1 MQLKILIQDYVKLD
15 VDGNVNMLPMLN
27 AIAPLAKILFN
38 TIDKAIPDKDLQ
50 AKLKA
55 ELQTQ
60 LIQSN
65 TDELKA
71 AARIIE
77 AEAKA
82 GWFASSWR
90 PLLMY
95 VLIFVLVFN
104 YIFAPIVKMLTGIVV
119 GFELPGDVWTL
130 LNVGLGG
137 YVVGRSAESV
147 ARTMANKP
155 QPKDQENG

>member
-1 MQLKILIQDYVKLD
+1 
-15 VDGNVNMLPMLN
+15 MLPIIQ
-27 AIAPLAKILFN
+27 AVAPLAKILFN
-38 TIDKAIPDKDLQ
+38 TVDKAVADKDLA

-55 ELQTQ
+55 DLQTQ
-60 LIQSN
+60 MLQSH
-65 TDELKA
+65 TQELTA
-71 AARIIE
+71 AAKIIE

-95 VLIFVLVFN
+95 VLIFILIWNYVLGPVILFFFKAS
-104 YIFAPIVKMLTGIVV
+104 ITIT
-119 GFELPGDVWTL
+119 LPGDVWTL
-130 LNVGLGG
+130 LQIGLGG

-155 QPKDQENG
+155 QQKDQENG

>member
-1 MQLKILIQDYVKLD
+1 
-15 VDGNVNMLPMLN
+15 MLPILQ
-27 AIAPLAKILFN
+27 AVAPLAKILFN
-38 TIDKAIPDKDLQ
+38 TVDKAVADKDLA

-55 ELQTQ
+55 DLQTQ
-60 LIQSN
+60 MLQSH
-65 TDELKA
+65 TQELTA
-71 AARIIE
+71 AARVIE

-95 VLIFVLVFN
+95 VLIFILIWNYVLGPVLLFFFKAS
-104 YIFAPIVKMLTGIVV
+104 ITID
-119 GFELPGDVWTL
+119 LPGDVWTL
-130 LNVGLGG
+130 LQIGLGG

-155 QPKDQENG
+155 QPKEQENG

>member
-1 MQLKILIQDYVKLD
+1 
-15 VDGNVNMLPMLN
+15 MLQSH
-27 AIAPLAKILFN
+27 
-38 TIDKAIPDKDLQ
+38 TQ
-50 AKLKA
+50 
-55 ELQTQ
+55 ELT
-60 LIQSN
+60 
-65 TDELKA
+65 A

-95 VLIFVLVFN
+95 VLIFILIWNYVLGPVILFFFKAS
-104 YIFAPIVKMLTGIVV
+104 ITIT
-119 GFELPGDVWTL
+119 LPGDVWTL
-130 LNVGLGG
+130 LQIGLGG

-155 QPKDQENG
+155 QSAKEQENG

>member
-1 MQLKILIQDYVKLD
+1 
-15 VDGNVNMLPMLN
+15 MLPILQVV
-27 AIAPLAKILFN
+27 APLAKILFN
-38 TIDKAIPDKDLQ
+38 TIDKAVPDKDLA

-55 ELQTQ
+55 DLQTQ
-60 LIQSN
+60 MLQSH
-65 TDELKA
+65 TQELTA
-71 AARIIE
+71 AARVIE

-95 VLIFVLVFN
+95 VLIFILIWNYVLGPVLLFFFKAS
-104 YIFAPIVKMLTGIVV
+104 ITID
-119 GFELPGDVWTL
+119 LPGDVWTL
-130 LNVGLGG
+130 LQIGLGG

-155 QPKDQENG
+155 QPKEQENG

>member
-1 MQLKILIQDYVKLD
+1 
-15 VDGNVNMLPMLN
+15 MLN
-27 AIAPLAKILFN
+27 AVAPLAKILFN
-38 TIDKAIPDKDLQ
+38 TIEKAVPDKDLQ

-60 LIQSN
+60 LLQSH
-65 TDELKA
+65 TQELKA
-71 AARIIE
+71 AASIIE

-95 VLIFVLVFN
+95 VLIFILVWN
-104 YIFAPIVKMLTGIVV
+104 YVIGPVIKIFMGAVIT
-119 GFELPGDVWTL
+119 FELPGDVWSL
-130 LNVGLGG
+130 LQIGLGG
-137 YVVGRSAESV
+137 YVLGRSAESV

-155 QPKDQENG
+155 INKEQENG

>member
-1 MQLKILIQDYVKLD
+1 
-15 VDGNVNMLPMLN
+15 MLPIIQ
-27 AIAPLAKILFN
+27 AVAPLAKILFN
-38 TIDKAIPDKDLQ
+38 TVDKTVADKDLA

-55 ELQTQ
+55 DLQTQ
-60 LIQSN
+60 MLQSH
-65 TDELKA
+65 TQELTA
-71 AARIIE
+71 AAKIIE

-95 VLIFVLVFN
+95 VLIFILIWNYVLGPVILFFFKAS
-104 YIFAPIVKMLTGIVV
+104 ITIT
-119 GFELPGDVWTL
+119 LPGDVWTL
-130 LNVGLGG
+130 LQIGLGG

-155 QPKDQENG
+155 ATSKEQENG

>member
-1 MQLKILIQDYVKLD
+1 
-15 VDGNVNMLPMLN
+15 MLN
-27 AIAPLAKILFN
+27 AVAPLAKILFN
-38 TIDKAIPDKDLQ
+38 TIEKAVPDKDLQ

-60 LIQSN
+60 LLQSH
-65 TDELKA
+65 TQELKA
-71 AARIIE
+71 AASIIE

-95 VLIFVLVFN
+95 VLIFILVWN
-104 YIFAPIVKMLTGIVV
+104 YVIGPVIKIFMGAVIT
-119 GFELPGDVWTL
+119 FELPGDVWSL
-130 LNVGLGG
+130 LQIGLGG
-137 YVVGRSAESV
+137 YVLGRSAESV

-155 QPKDQENG
+155 TNNQENG

>member
-1 MQLKILIQDYVKLD
+1 
-15 VDGNVNMLPMLN
+15 MLPMLS

-38 TIDKAIPDKDLQ
+38 TIDKAVPDKDLQ

-55 ELQTQ
+55 DLQTQ

-137 YVVGRSAESV
+137 YVVGRSVESV
-147 ARTMANKP
+147 ARTIASRP
-155 QPKDQENG
+155 ITKDISE